1 MKNWYK
7 TKHTFLH
14 PYLVQPTGFQ
24 QSWIY
29 LHFPPDKQACLS
41 PSGVCEPDSAQSA
54 ERVHLQVGS
63 TNAKKTGSLPFGQY
77 FSLAAGKQ
85 VSRRFTLKCEPDSA
99 QSAKQVRLP
108 SQFLP
113 MQKRRE
119 VCPLG
124 NIFRLPLGNKLPDG
138 LRSNV
143 NPIRHKVPSEFN

>member
-85 VSRRFTLKCEPDSA
+85 ASRRFTLKCEPDSA
-99 QSAKQVRLP
+99 QSAERVQLTKVRQKWKEDTLRVLF
-108 SQFLP
+108 SFLVEP
-113 MQKRRE
+113 TGVE
-119 VCPLG
+119 PV
-124 NIFRLPLGNKLPDG
+124 
-138 LRSNV
+138 
-143 NPIRHKVPSEFN
+143 SENLLI